1 MIVSV
6 FPLEFVNVK
15 TDFRRYVPLAS
26 PLLVLENEIVLW
38 VKVLDQYAPSTTFH
52 IANQPL
58 YFSKVC
64 STVMLTAFLPP
75 TTLVQYAVLPLTLRL
90 LVGFAPIS

>member
-64 STVMLTAFLPP
+64 STVMLT
-75 TTLVQYAVLPLTLRL
+75 TLFPFALLMQYAILSLMVRL
-90 LVGFAPIS
+90 LVELYAIS